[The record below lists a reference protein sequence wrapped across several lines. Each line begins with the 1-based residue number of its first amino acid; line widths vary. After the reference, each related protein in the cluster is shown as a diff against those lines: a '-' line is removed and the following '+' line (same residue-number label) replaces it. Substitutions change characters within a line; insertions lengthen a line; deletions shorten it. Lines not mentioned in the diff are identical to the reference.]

1 MPDIAELLKD
11 IETSK
16 RTYSGVF
23 NDIQTTVSYGKSG
36 LRQPTTWTLLVTTKT
51 IRTKENTTIQTS
63 YKLSL
68 LIENFTRMPTNEKF
82 GSTYSHPYKRDP
94 YDDQSAYDYAGPL
107 HEAPVEIL
115 AHISDLTG
123 APLLEIV
130 QSP

>member
-1 MPDIAELLKD
+1 MPDVTELLKD

-23 NDIQTTVSYGKSG
+23 NNIQTTVSYGRSG

-51 IRTKENTTIQTS
+51 IHRRENTTVQTS

-68 LIENFTRMPTNEKF
+68 LIENFTRTPTNETF
-82 GSTYSHPYKRDP
+82 GSTYSHPYKQHP
-94 YDDQSAYDYAGPL
+94 YDDQSTYHYAGPL

-130 QSP
+130 QGP